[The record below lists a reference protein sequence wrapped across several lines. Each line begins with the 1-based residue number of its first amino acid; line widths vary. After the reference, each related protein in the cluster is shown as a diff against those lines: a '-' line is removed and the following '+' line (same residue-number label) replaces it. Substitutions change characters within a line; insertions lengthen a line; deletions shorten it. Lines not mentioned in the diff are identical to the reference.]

1 MQSARGAAHCR
12 ARGREV
18 GCRVPQRFRTRFD
31 SAMQPSILLVPL
43 RAGAHPNRDDGVC
56 AMEMVAW
63 LAGEPHSDEPSCAC
77 PVIGALVRAC
87 NDAMGDDAR
96 NRYLRPLV
104 PTLVGT
110 RATAAVERER
120 GLQVVDAMV
129 RVLLPRKLRRE
140 QRADEA
146 ELLAGLPPITRLEHV
161 RTALR
166 AVEHFALRA
175 HAVKW
180 VLQRAA
186 DGVPAA
192 RYVAGAVQ
200 LARSLHDGDTWAAI
214 AALVERMAA
223 TTAPVPA
230 AAPAAGTATFAR
242 A

>member
-1 MQSARGAAHCR
+1 MLPIDQ
-12 ARGREV
+12 
-18 GCRVPQRFRTRFD
+18 
-31 SAMQPSILLVPL
+31 VPL
-43 RAGAHPNRDDGVC
+43 RAGAHPSRDDGVC

-63 LAGEPHSDEPSCAC
+63 IAGEPHSDEPSCAC
-77 PVIGALVRAC
+77 PVIGAVVRAC
-87 NDAMGDDAR
+87 NDAMSDDAR

-120 GLQVVDAMV
+120 GFVVVDVLV
-129 RVLLPRKLRRE
+129 RVLLPKKLRRE
-140 QRADEA
+140 QRAAEA
-146 ELLAGLPPITRLEHV
+146 DLLADLPPITRLEHV

-166 AVEHFALRA
+166 AVEHFALRQ

-186 DGVPAA
+186 DGVPPA

-200 LARSLHDGDTWAAI
+200 LARSLHDGDTWAAM

-223 TTAPVPA
+223 TTTPA
-230 AAPAAGTATFAR
+230 AAAGPANGPTTFAR